1 MYRAEALFLF
11 RKERIEVS
19 EKRRDNK
26 NRILR
31 NGESQRK
38 DGRYAYKYTDAT
50 GKQQFVYSWK
60 LEKTDKLPEGKRD
73 CLSLRE
79 KEKQILRDL
88 DDQIAPRGG
97 EMTVLALVQ
106 KYILQKTGVRPNTE
120 AGYQTVVNIL
130 KKEKFGGMRIDR
142 VKISDAKCWLIQL
155 QQNGRSYSS
164 IHSIRGVVRPAF
176 QMAVDDDLIR
186 KNPFEFQLAT
196 VIVNDSVTRE
206 AITRK
211 QERAFLEF
219 VKNDKHFS
227 RYYEGIYILFKTGL
241 RISEFVGLTLADLDM
256 KNRTITVDHQLQRTS
271 KMEYVIEATKTT
283 SGTRV
288 LPMTDDVYACFERII
303 ANRKAPKVEPIIGGK
318 WGFLYLDK
326 NGMPMVALHWEKYFQ
341 HICQK
346 YNSIYK
352 VQMPKVTP
360 HVCRHTYCS
369 NMAKSGMNPKTL
381 QYLMG
386 HSDIGVTLNTYTHIG
401 FDDAQKELKRVVNAE

>member
-1 MYRAEALFLF
+1 MPRLFSYV

-31 NGESQRK
+31 SGESQRK

-326 NGMPMVALHWEKYFQ
+326 NGMPMVALHWEQYFQ

>member
-106 KYILQKTGVRPNTE
+106 KYLLQKTGVRPNTE

-303 ANRKAPKVEPIIGGK
+303 ANRKTPKVEPIIGGK

-341 HICQK
+341 HICKK

>member
-1 MYRAEALFLF
+1 M
-11 RKERIEVS
+11 S

-326 NGMPMVALHWEKYFQ
+326 NGMPMVALHWEHYFK

-401 FDDAQKELKRVVNAE
+401 FDDVQKELKRVVNAE

>member
-1 MYRAEALFLF
+1 M
-11 RKERIEVS
+11 RKERTKMS
-19 EKRRDNK
+19 EKRRDNR

-38 DGRYAYKYTDAT
+38 DGRYAYKYIDAT

-79 KEKQILRDL
+79 KERQILRDL

-97 EMTVLALVQ
+97 EMTVLELVQ
-106 KYILQKTGVRPNTE
+106 KYIRQKTGVRPNTE

-130 KKEKFGGMRIDR
+130 KQEKFGGMRIDR
-142 VKISDAKCWLIQL
+142 VKTSDAKCWLIRL
-155 QQNGRSYSS
+155 QKDGRSYSS

-176 QMAVDDDLIR
+176 QMAVEDDLIR

-196 VIVNDSVTRE
+196 VVVNDSVTRE
-206 AITRK
+206 AISRK

-227 RYYEGIYILFKTGL
+227 RYYEGIYILLKTGL

-256 KNRTITVDHQLQRTS
+256 VNRIITVDHQLQRTS
-271 KMEYVIEATKTT
+271 KMEYIIEATKTT
-283 SGTRV
+283 SGTRKI
-288 LPMTDDVYACFERII
+288 PMTDDVYACFERII
-303 ANRKAPKVEPIIGGK
+303 ANRQKPKVEPIIGGK

-352 VQMPKVTP
+352 VPMPKVTP

-386 HSDIGVTLNTYTHIG
+386 HSDIGVTLNTYTHIS
-401 FDDAQKELKRVVNAE
+401 FEDAQKELKRVVNGE